1 MADEC
6 RDGVTIA
13 DVLFPPP
20 AWPAG
25 ETFQVM
31 WMWRRSSDLTKIRHK
46 IQNDLFQ
53 CKFFVA
59 SMVNGVAFMY
69 LGTEYSL
76 YCFSLKLYNMGEI
89 TD

>member
-20 AWPAG
+20 A
-25 ETFQVM
+25 
-31 WMWRRSSDLTKIRHK
+31 WRRSSDLTKIRHK